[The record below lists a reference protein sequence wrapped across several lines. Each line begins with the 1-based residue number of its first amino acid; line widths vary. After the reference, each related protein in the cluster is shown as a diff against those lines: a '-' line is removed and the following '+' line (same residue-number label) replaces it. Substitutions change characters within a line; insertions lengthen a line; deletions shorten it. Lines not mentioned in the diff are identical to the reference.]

1 MSLLANLI
9 FFLAIPAAL
18 AAGMAFAL
26 ANLAPGWGL
35 RLRSVMA
42 ALVAG
47 GLPIALPITALVT
60 TSGYNGD
67 LFIPVTALVVAGLFL
82 ALVIGFPVALVTGRR
97 LAGGRADSGA
107 FD

>member
-1 MSLLANLI
+1 MALLANLI

-26 ANLAPGWGL
+26 ANLAPAWGL
-35 RLRSVMA
+35 RLRTVIA

-60 TSGYNGD
+60 TSGYTGD
-67 LFIPVTALVVAGLFL
+67 LLIPVTALVVAGLFL
-82 ALVIGFPVALVTGRR
+82 ALVIGFPVALLVGRR
-97 LAGGRADSGA
+97 REAARPDPKTI
-107 FD
+107 D